1 MKDKIKQSYRTSKS
15 IYDDVLTR
23 GTWWSRLYMNVFW
36 GGCDD
41 NEIARKVL
49 AYIPYDFQGRLLDV
63 PVGTAVFTY
72 QKYARMKNADITC
85 VDYSG
90 DMLEQASS
98 RFTDNHIPNVMTMK
112 GDVGALPFDDERFDI
127 VLSMNGFHAF
137 PDKDKAYSEVNR
149 VLRKGGKFIACFYVK
164 GQSRISDWLVKT
176 VLARKGW
183 FTPPFETPD
192 QLRVRLES
200 GYDLK
205 EFHLDRSIVYF
216 LSEKK

>member
-49 AYIPYDFQGRLLDV
+49 AYIPDDFQGRLLDV

-90 DMLEQASS
+90 DMLEQASN

-127 VLSMNGFHAF
+127 VLSMNGFHA
-137 PDKDKAYSEVNR
+137 S
-149 VLRKGGKFIACFYVK
+149 LT
-164 GQSRISDWLVKT
+164 RI
-176 VLARKGW
+176 R
-183 FTPPFETPD
+183 PIP
-192 QLRVRLES
+192 RLT
-200 GYDLK
+200 GC
-205 EFHLDRSIVYF
+205 
-216 LSEKK
+216 